1 VSSRL
6 DSATTHVV
14 NYLNTDG
21 RGMPEGTLTPAQYE
35 ILDVVWQAGEEGAT
49 VAQVWRKI
57 SESRPVTR
65 TTILNLVDRLEKRGW
80 LKRRD
85 AEGGARYSAAVTRDR
100 TSAALAGDFV
110 QTFFDGSTANLV
122 MSLLG
127 TSKLNAAEIRRLR
140 EILDR
145 APHKSSR
152 REGGR

>member
-1 VSSRL
+1 
-6 DSATTHVV
+6 
-14 NYLNTDG
+14 
-21 RGMPEGTLTPAQYE
+21 MPEGTLTPAQYE

-49 VAQVWRKI
+49 VAQVWHTI
-57 SESRPVTR
+57 SESRRVTR

-100 TSAALAGDFV
+100 TSATLAGDFV

-145 APHKSSR
+145 APNKPSK

>member
-1 VSSRL
+1 
-6 DSATTHVV
+6 
-14 NYLNTDG
+14 
-21 RGMPEGTLTPAQYE
+21 
-35 ILDVVWQAGEEGAT
+35 
-49 VAQVWRKI
+49 VA
-57 SESRPVTR
+57 R

-110 QTFFDGSTANLV
+110 QTFFEGSPANLV

-145 APHKSSR
+145 APGKPSKPSK

>member
-1 VSSRL
+1 
-6 DSATTHVV
+6 
-14 NYLNTDG
+14 
-21 RGMPEGTLTPAQYE
+21 MPDGTLTPAQYE
-35 ILDVVWQAGEEGAT
+35 ILDVVWQAGDDGTT
-49 VAQVWRKI
+49 VAEIWHEI
-57 SESRPVTR
+57 SKSRRVAR

-110 QTFFDGSTANLV
+110 QTFFEGSPANLV

-145 APHKSSR
+145 APNKPAK